1 MQPRQGPPLTPEA
14 PPSLRHHLTRPAGPA
29 QEVTAFH
36 EETSVTFSP
45 LSEELIREYTDSG
58 EGW

>member
-1 MQPRQGPPLTPEA
+1 
-14 PPSLRHHLTRPAGPA
+14 
-29 QEVTAFH
+29 VTAFH